1 MSLQTR
7 NTQLELIR
15 HQTPRPYTSA
25 CCSRVAAALSE
36 ALPKALHQ
44 RHSCLCHLLLPLQLV
59 VDRGLKETRRLLK
72 VLGRPLRAAALPSTA
87 SCTVASNDGTCLS
100 SGTNPC
106 RLCTCFVAP
115 GTSRTP
121 PWSLMRRCFFLSFFF
136 FLCCFASLGR
146 THNAAPWIVRAF
158 YLLVARLFMLAKVAI
173 QTRTRMLPPEK
184 KRKKQESRFN
194 IEFFSSL
201 LAFLLFSTCI
211 IHHGG
216 CSIIAPVTAC
226 TATHPREVGSNPSSE
241 TLTANIET
249 CLWTMVALEDGLS
262 LLARADL
269 LSVLV

>member
-59 VDRGLKETRRLLK
+59 VDRGLKETQRLLK

-87 SCTVASNDGTCLS
+87 SCTVASNDGPCLS

-121 PWSLMRRCFFLSFFF
+121 PWSLMRRCFFFFF
-136 FLCCFASLGR
+136 
-146 THNAAPWIVRAF
+146 W
-158 YLLVARLFMLAKVAI
+158 LLRVAWPYAQCIALDRARL
-173 QTRTRMLPPEK
+173 
-184 KRKKQESRFN
+184 
-194 IEFFSSL
+194 L
-201 LAFLLFSTCI
+201 LAL
-211 IHHGG
+211 H
-216 CSIIAPVTAC
+216 AC
-226 TATHPREVGSNPSSE
+226 
-241 TLTANIET
+241 
-249 CLWTMVALEDGLS
+249 
-262 LLARADL
+262 
-269 LSVLV
+269 